1 VEESSDADVIAASFE
16 RPAAFGGIFDRHATS
31 LHRYFVRRLGPFDA
45 EALVG
50 DVFRIAFEKRQTYDL
65 ARPNARPWL
74 YGIGTNL
81 LARHRRGEERRIRAV
96 ARLAA
101 QRVPTVDLADGVSD
115 AVDAASL
122 WPRVADAVATLPQ
135 PERDALMLHVWE
147 GLSYE
152 DVAEALAVP
161 VGTVRSRLH
170 RARSRVRELAGPY
183 GEQPTNTE
191 DRLRPDRIEPDDPG
205 DPAVF
210 SRAKEQ
216 FMSTIDDEHVQQ
228 TVGRTPDIYPRLA
241 YEDELAAVEYLH
253 RVFGFEE
260 NRAARQEHDGN
271 SLCWMRVGSGVV
283 MLGHANVEVHRI
295 HSPMDAGLTTVM
307 MNVYV
312 HDVDAHYAHAVA
324 EGADIT
330 MELDDAFFGERRYE
344 ATDLEGHRWHFGE
357 RFDDIRARGGRP
369 PEPTDC

>member
-1 VEESSDADVIAASFE
+1 
-16 RPAAFGGIFDRHATS
+16 
-31 LHRYFVRRLGPFDA
+31 
-45 EALVG
+45 
-50 DVFRIAFEKRQTYDL
+50 
-65 ARPNARPWL
+65 
-74 YGIGTNL
+74 
-81 LARHRRGEERRIRAV
+81 
-96 ARLAA
+96 
-101 QRVPTVDLADGVSD
+101 VSD
-115 AVDAASL
+115 EFDSL
-122 WPRVADAVATLPQ
+122 R
-135 PERDALMLHVWE
+135 
-147 GLSYE
+147 
-152 DVAEALAVP
+152 
-161 VGTVRSRLH
+161 
-170 RARSRVRELAGPY
+170 
-183 GEQPTNTE
+183 
-191 DRLRPDRIEPDDPG
+191 RLRPDRVHPDDPAE
-205 DPAVF
+205 PPVF
-210 SRAKEQ
+210 AREKERL
-216 FMSTIDDEHVQQ
+216 MSTIDASLPGPLGVM
-228 TVGRTPDIYPRLA
+228 RMPDIYPRLA

-271 SLCWMRVGSGVV
+271 SLCWMRVGSGAV

-369 PEPTDC
+369 PEPTECEPA